1 MRRVMLTVVLLSAAA
16 GATALAQSSARG
28 RWFGTIVPN
37 QDLSDPHRA
46 VVDVV
51 TVKPPALTLPAGDKP
66 DPDLAGAAIHND
78 LERIVGFSLENQ
90 KSGDQAWGRITG
102 FSGAANAL
110 QWATTKFRE
119 AGLKNVELQEYEGAS
134 PGMWQPDRWEA
145 RVLPD
150 PSFGE
155 GLESVVLGSAMPTS
169 GSQISGGTLTAP
181 LVDTGAIDTPVPQ
194 TLNVTGKVAVQYV
207 SAVSAYAARSN
218 VSTRARDL
226 GKRGAVAVI
235 NAFNQ
240 TGNMYVRDFGNC
252 GVPCFN
258 VGGQDGAFL
267 RDLTAAAEKRNAAV
281 KVQLSLSAAVHTGLK
296 GHNAIGIVPG
306 KNDAENIIVNA
317 HGDGWFEAAGDNGD
331 GFATVLALAKY
342 FAKAEHQPD
351 RTLVFVVSGG
361 HHSTGLNGPQNLVKM
376 NRPLLSKT
384 VMVVNLEH
392 IAQLAIHPA
401 RDEANGAWIADAAE
415 QPMSFSIS
423 NQSPFLIEV
432 GHRARDRYGFN
443 IGNTFGSNVP
453 GDLGGYEP
461 LGVARVQAIHS
472 GPMYHTS
479 GDTLDTISLAGLER
493 AARFYAYFVSE
504 AAKAPRSALNP

>member
-1 MRRVMLTVVLLSAAA
+1 
-16 GATALAQSSARG
+16 
-28 RWFGTIVPN
+28 
-37 QDLSDPHRA
+37 
-46 VVDVV
+46 
-51 TVKPPALTLPAGDKP
+51 VKPPALTLPADDKP

-181 LVDTGAIDTPVPQ
+181 LVDTGAIDTPLPQ

-207 SAVSAYAARSN
+207 SAASAYAARSN

-296 GHNAIGIVPG
+296 GHNAIATDSTSATRSDPMCPAILADTNRSASRGFRRFTRGRCITPAGTRSIRSPSPG
-306 KNDAENIIVNA
+306 SSGR
-317 HGDGWFEAAGDNGD
+317 HGF
-331 GFATVLALAKY
+331 TRTSSAK
-342 FAKAEHQPD
+342 
-351 RTLVFVVSGG
+351 
-361 HHSTGLNGPQNLVKM
+361 
-376 NRPLLSKT
+376 RPK
-384 VMVVNLEH
+384 
-392 IAQLAIHPA
+392 
-401 RDEANGAWIADAAE
+401 
-415 QPMSFSIS
+415 
-423 NQSPFLIEV
+423 
-432 GHRARDRYGFN
+432 HRARRS
-443 IGNTFGSNVP
+443 TH
-453 GDLGGYEP
+453 EQ
-461 LGVARVQAIHS
+461 R
-472 GPMYHTS
+472 
-479 GDTLDTISLAGLER
+479 ISLTSSISPSLMRCTSKHCTAILDASLANCEVNR
-493 AARFYAYFVSE
+493 
-504 AAKAPRSALNP
+504 RSNRESRHHW

>member
-1 MRRVMLTVVLLSAAA
+1 MRAVIIAVLLLSAAA
-16 GATALAQSSARG
+16 GATAVAQSSTRG
-28 RWFGTIVPN
+28 RWFGTIVPH
-37 QDLSDPHRA
+37 QALSDPHRA
-46 VVDVV
+46 IVDVV
-51 TVKPPALTLPAGDKP
+51 SVKPPTLTLPAGDKP
-66 DPDLAGAAIHND
+66 DPDLAGASIHKD
-78 LERIVGFSLENQ
+78 LERIVGFSIENQ

-110 QWATTKFRE
+110 QWAATKFRA
-119 AGLKNVELQEYEGAS
+119 AGLKNVELQEYDGAS
-134 PGMWQPDRWEA
+134 PGMWQADRWEA
-145 RVLPD
+145 RVLSD
-150 PSFGE
+150 PAFGE

-169 GSQISGGTLTAP
+169 GSEISGGMLTAT
-181 LVDTGAIDTPVPQ
+181 LVDAGMIDKPVPQ
-194 TLNVTGKVAVQYV
+194 TLNVTGKVAIQYV
-207 SAVSAYAARSN
+207 SAASAYAARSN

-226 GKRGAVAVI
+226 GQRGALAVI

-267 RDLTAAAEKRNAAV
+267 RDLVAAAEKRNAGV
-281 KVQLSLSAAVHTGLK
+281 KVQLSLSATVHTGLK

-306 KNDAENIIVNA
+306 RNDAENIIVNA

-342 FAKAEHQPD
+342 FAKPEHQPD

-361 HHSTGLNGPQNLVKM
+361 HHSSGLNGPQNVVKM

-401 RDEANGAWIADAAE
+401 RNQENGAWIADATE
-415 QPMSFSIS
+415 QPMSFGIS
-423 NQSPFLIEV
+423 NQSPFLIEL
-432 GHRARDRYGFN
+432 GHRAKDRYGFN
-443 IGNTFGSNVP
+443 IGDTFGSNVP

-479 GDTLDTISLAGLER
+479 GDTLDTISIPGLER

-504 AAKAPRSALNP
+504 AAKAPRSAINP

>member
-1 MRRVMLTVVLLSAAA
+1 MRAVIIAVLLLSAAA
-16 GATALAQSSARG
+16 GATAVAQSSTRG
-28 RWFGTIVPN
+28 RWFGTIVPH
-37 QDLSDPHRA
+37 QALSDPHRA

-51 TVKPPALTLPAGDKP
+51 SVRPPTLTLPAGDKP
-66 DPDLAGAAIHND
+66 DPDLAGASIHKD
-78 LERIVGFSLENQ
+78 LERIVGFSIENQ

-110 QWATTKFRE
+110 QWAATKFRE
-119 AGLKNVELQEYEGAS
+119 AGLKNVELQEYDGAS
-134 PGMWQPDRWEA
+134 PGMWQADRWEG
-145 RVLPD
+145 RVLSD
-150 PSFGE
+150 PAFGE

-169 GSQISGGTLTAP
+169 GSEISGGMLTAT
-181 LVDTGAIDTPVPQ
+181 LVDAGMIDKPVPQ
-194 TLNVTGKVAVQYV
+194 TLNVTGKVAIQSV
-207 SAVSAYAARSN
+207 SAASAYAARSN

-226 GKRGAVAVI
+226 GQRGALAVI

-267 RDLTAAAEKRNAAV
+267 RDLVAAAEKRNAGV
-281 KVQLSLSAAVHTGLK
+281 KVQLSLSATVHTGLK

-306 KNDAENIIVNA
+306 RNDAENIIVNA

-342 FAKAEHQPD
+342 FAKPEHQPD

-361 HHSTGLNGPQNLVKM
+361 HHSSGLNGPQNVMKM

-401 RDEANGAWIADAAE
+401 RNQENGAWIADATE
-415 QPMSFSIS
+415 QPMSFGIS
-423 NQSPFLIEV
+423 NQSPFLIEL
-432 GHRARDRYGFN
+432 GHRAKDRYGFN
-443 IGNTFGSNVP
+443 IGDTFGSNVP

-479 GDTLDTISLAGLER
+479 GDTLDTISIPGLER

-504 AAKAPRSALNP
+504 AAKAPRSAINP

>member
-1 MRRVMLTVVLLSAAA
+1 MRGVITVVVLLSAVA
-16 GATALAQSSARG
+16 GATALPQSSARG
-28 RWFGTIVPN
+28 RWFGTIVPR
-37 QDLSDPHRA
+37 QALSDPHHA
-46 VVDVV
+46 VVDVAG
-51 TVKPPALTLPAGDKP
+51 VKPPALTLPAGDKP
-66 DPDLAGAAIHND
+66 DPDLAGATIYKD

-110 QWATTKFRE
+110 QWAATNFRE
-119 AGLKNVELQEYEGAS
+119 AGLKNVELQEYEGTA
-134 PGMWQPDRWEA
+134 PGMWQADRWEA

-155 GLESVVLGSAMPTS
+155 ALDSVVLGSAIPTS
-169 GSQISGGTLTAP
+169 GSQISGGTLTAAI
-181 LVDTGAIDTPVPQ
+181 VNTGTIDSPISQ
-194 TLNVTGKVAVQYV
+194 ALNVSGKVAVQYV
-207 SAVSAYAARSN
+207 SAASAYAARSN

-267 RDLTAAAEKRNAAV
+267 RELAAAAAKSNAEV
-281 KVQLSLSAAVHTGLK
+281 KVQLSLTAAVHTGLK
-296 GHNAIGIVPG
+296 GHNAIGIIPG
-306 KNDAENIIVNA
+306 KNDAENIVVNA

-342 FAKAEHQPD
+342 FARPEHQPD

-392 IAQLAIHPA
+392 VAQLAIHP
-401 RDEANGAWIADAAE
+401 RQENGGWVADPTE
-415 QPMSFSIS
+415 QAMSFSIS
-423 NQSPFLIEV
+423 NQSPFLIEL
-432 GHRARDRYGFN
+432 GHRAKDRYGFN
-443 IGNTFGSNVP
+443 IGSTFGSNVP
-453 GDLGGYEP
+453 GDLGGYQP
-461 LGVARVQAIHS
+461 LGIARVQAIHS

-479 GDTLDTISLAGLER
+479 GDTLDTISVAGLER
-493 AARFYAYFVSE
+493 AVRFYAYFVSE
-504 AAKAPRSALNP
+504 AAKAPRSAINP